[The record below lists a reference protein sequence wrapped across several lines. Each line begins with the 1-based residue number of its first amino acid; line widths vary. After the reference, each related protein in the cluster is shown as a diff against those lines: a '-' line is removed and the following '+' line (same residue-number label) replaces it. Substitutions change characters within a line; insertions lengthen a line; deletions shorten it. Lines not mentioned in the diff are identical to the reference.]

1 MGTDKYICFAVR
13 YPSWTRLLLLVRGT
27 IVLNFFKLIWLT
39 YVLQNTLLLSFSIAG
54 CVLLCGQYG
63 VS

>member
-1 MGTDKYICFAVR
+1 MGTDSFAVCDH
-13 YPSWTRLLLLVRGT
+13 SWTHLLLLVRGT

-39 YVLQNTLLLSFSIAG
+39 YVLQNTPVLLSFCIAG